1 MAAYGGGS
9 TMADQEYTFGL
20 GDEAQALD
28 NRFDYRLSARAK
40 AVIHLETGEL
50 VQYDDRQQVCACPVR
65 DLSASGL
72 RLWSASS
79 LPVGALVPAVVDLVE
94 GQPDYQLMLE
104 IVWCKPVPAGPEMPP
119 TGYLA
124 GCRVLESGGTEA
136 VEWLE
141 AVAAA
146 MLKA

>member
-1 MAAYGGGS
+1 
-9 TMADQEYTFGL
+9 MADKDYTFGTVNDAL
-20 GDEAQALD
+20 GLD

-40 AVIHLETGEL
+40 AVIYLETDESE
-50 VQYDDRQQVCACPVR
+50 QYTDPQQVRACPVW
-65 DLSASGL
+65 DLSASGM
-72 RLWSASS
+72 RLWSACS
-79 LPVGALVPAVVDLVE
+79 LPVGAFVPAVVHLVE

-104 IVWCKPVPAGPEMPP
+104 IVWCRPEPLFLAGSSEPI
-119 TGYLA
+119 TGYLT

-141 AVAAA
+141 AVAMA

>member
-1 MAAYGGGS
+1 
-9 TMADQEYTFGL
+9 MADNDYTFGSAN
-20 GDEAQALD
+20 GTRDID
-28 NRFDYRLSARAK
+28 KRFDYRLSARAN
-40 AVIHLETGEL
+40 AVIHLETGDS
-50 VQYDDRQQVCACPVR
+50 VQYPDRQQVRACPAR

-72 RLWSASS
+72 RLWSAYS
-79 LPVGALVPAVVDLVE
+79 LPVGALVPAVIHLVE

-104 IVWCKPVPAGPEMPP
+104 IVWCKPERADSSDSSAPP

-136 VEWLE
+136 VDWLE
-141 AVAAA
+141 AVAKA